1 MIYTINLRGHLG
13 SQLLQIFLSKELFYS
28 LACCPV
34 TWHVHHGPDPWLL
47 CEKPQVL
54 MSLLPFFQINFQFL
68 FVFYILLS
76 ELSTYKIVYSS
87 LGFVRGR
94 LLSSCPRG
102 WFIRSQSSQR
112 TAPVFRNMMM
122 TEDRSA
128 RLLQVFWGCHSRRR
142 QLMRWQRD
150 LLAVD
155 ATFVAVC
162 MRSST
167 PWRPP
172 ELTQPK

>member
-1 MIYTINLRGHLG
+1 M
-13 SQLLQIFLSKELFYS
+13 LSS
-28 LACCPV
+28 HV
-34 TWHVHHGPDPWLL
+34 TCSSRTWPALVDWLL
-47 CEKPQVL
+47 CEEPRVS
-54 MSLLPFFQINFQFL
+54 MSLLPCFQINFHFL

-76 ELSTYKIVYSS
+76 ELRTYRIVYSS

-94 LLSSCPRG
+94 LHPLFCLGRSFFLSSCPRC
-102 WFIRSQSSQR
+102 WFIRSQRSQT
-112 TAPVFRNMMM
+112 TAPISRNMMM

-142 QLMRWQRD
+142 QLMRWERD